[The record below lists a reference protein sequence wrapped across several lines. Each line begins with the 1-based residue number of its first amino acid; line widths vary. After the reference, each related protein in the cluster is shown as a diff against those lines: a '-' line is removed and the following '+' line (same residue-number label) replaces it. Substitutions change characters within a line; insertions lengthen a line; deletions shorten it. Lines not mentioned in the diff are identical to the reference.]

1 MNVFKHYI
9 MTSLITQKNEII
21 ISNILISKVRKREKI
36 GESSTDGNS
45 NQDRKILGESN
56 SLKLARCS
64 FDDEEIKFS
73 GSTAIQ
79 RPLIL
84 CIYYLDGKCYK
95 GNSCKRLN
103 LCKEFL
109 INFNKCPNNI
119 CQFGFSHDPFVENNS
134 RIITSKWTDCDP
146 KRIISF
152 LRDSFPHLCKNYQK
166 EYCHDENCK
175 KLHICEDYLCN
186 ICKSNDCC
194 LSHKITDEHC
204 SKVFKRYNLVD
215 LSNRSMAYVLPNIL
229 ISKRLVSASESG
241 IIAYKNLR
249 KTSQTSSRKSLS
261 KSHGPILGSQDSI
274 NSSHLASR
282 ESILFSNKE
291 KNITF
296 ASDDSIFSSNEKN
309 NVVFASDESIS
320 SLNEKSNFV
329 FTRDV
334 SISSSND

>member
-1 MNVFKHYI
+1 
-9 MTSLITQKNEII
+9 
-21 ISNILISKVRKREKI
+21 
-36 GESSTDGNS
+36 
-45 NQDRKILGESN
+45 
-56 SLKLARCS
+56 
-64 FDDEEIKFS
+64 
-73 GSTAIQ
+73 
-79 RPLIL
+79 
-84 CIYYLDGKCYK
+84 
-95 GNSCKRLN
+95 
-103 LCKEFL
+103 
-109 INFNKCPNNI
+109 
-119 CQFGFSHDPFVENNS
+119 
-134 RIITSKWTDCDP
+134 
-146 KRIISF
+146 
-152 LRDSFPHLCKNYQK
+152 
-166 EYCHDENCK
+166 
-175 KLHICEDYLCN
+175 
-186 ICKSNDCC
+186 
-194 LSHKITDEHC
+194 
-204 SKVFKRYNLVD
+204 
-215 LSNRSMAYVLPNIL
+215 MAYVLPNIL

-291 KNITF
+291 KNIAF